1 MGRAESSWVYPERYR
16 RCVRTSGWLSLG
28 MMIGLLTASPMAAA
42 QQAAPGSSVAVD
54 DSSDGTDSITRPA
67 VKKKHEWPAPKGE
80 IAVMGMIPDGDYR
93 LFGATVRCH
102 VWNIAV
108 EYDRRWGHVGKM
120 RLDYVAEIAPVT
132 ILSQPALS
140 DFWGGGLTPQ
150 QELVP
155 GLAISPFGLRFV
167 FRQGKKI
174 RPIFVGKVG
183 VIAFTKRAFSPDAT
197 YWNIN
202 VQAAAGVQYAL
213 NERFDV
219 RVEPF
224 QFFHVSNG
232 YLARSNPGMDQIGWR
247 VGFSYH
253 LRKKGS

>member
-1 MGRAESSWVYPERYR
+1 MA
-16 RCVRTSGWLSLG
+16 
-28 MMIGLLTASPMAAA
+28 LLAVTPMALGQQGDAA
-42 QQAAPGSSVAVD
+42 GGVSSAGD
-54 DSSDGTDSITRPA
+54 DSVVAAAKPA
-67 VKKKHEWPAPKGE
+67 KAKKNPDGE

-93 LFGATVRCH
+93 LFAATVRCH

-108 EYDRRWGHVGKM
+108 EYDRRWGHVGKI
-120 RLDYVAEIAPVT
+120 RLDYVAEIAPFT
-132 ILSQPALS
+132 LLSQPAEA
-140 DFWGGGLTPQ
+140 DFWGNALTPQ

-155 GLAISPFGLRFV
+155 GLSVSPFGLRFV
-167 FRQGKKI
+167 FREGKKI
-174 RPIFVGKVG
+174 RPIFVGKLG

-202 VQAAAGVQYAL
+202 VQAAAGVQYAV
-213 NERFDV
+213 NDRFDV

-247 VGFSYH
+247 IGFSYH
-253 LRKKGS
+253 LRKKGW

>member
-1 MGRAESSWVYPERYR
+1 MLSAPACFPLSWAPR
-16 RCVRTSGWLSLG
+16 RRGLAWNAGCFCSAI
-28 MMIGLLTASPMAAA
+28 MMALLAVAPTALA
-42 QQAAPGSSVAVD
+42 QQVEDAPGGASFVGD
-54 DSSDGTDSITRPA
+54 DSTIA
-67 VKKKHEWPAPKGE
+67 VARSAKKSPDGE
-80 IAVMGMIPDGDYR
+80 IAVMGQIPDGDYR
-93 LFGATVRCH
+93 LFGATIRCH

-108 EYDRRWGHVGKM
+108 EYDRRWGHVGKI

-132 ILSQPALS
+132 ILSQPAVA
-140 DFWGGGLTPQ
+140 DFWGNGLTPQ

-155 GLAISPFGLRFV
+155 GLALSPFGLRFV
-167 FRQGKKI
+167 FRQGRKI
-174 RPIFVGKVG
+174 RPIFVGKLG

-202 VQAAAGVQYAL
+202 VQAAAGVQYAV
-213 NERFDV
+213 NNRFDL

-247 VGFSYH
+247 IGFDYH
-253 LRKKGS
+253 LRKKGW

>member
-1 MGRAESSWVYPERYR
+1 MA
-16 RCVRTSGWLSLG
+16 
-28 MMIGLLTASPMAAA
+28 LLAVTPMALGQQGDAA
-42 QQAAPGSSVAVD
+42 GGVSSAGD
-54 DSSDGTDSITRPA
+54 DSVVAAAKPA
-67 VKKKHEWPAPKGE
+67 KAKKNPDGE

-93 LFGATVRCH
+93 LFAATVRCH

-108 EYDRRWGHVGKM
+108 EYDRRWGHVGKI
-120 RLDYVAEIAPVT
+120 RLDYVTEIAPFT
-132 ILSQPALS
+132 LLSQPAVA
-140 DFWGGGLTPQ
+140 DFWGNALTPE

-155 GLAISPFGLRFV
+155 GLSVSPFGLRFV
-167 FRQGKKI
+167 FREGKKI
-174 RPIFVGKVG
+174 RPIFVGKLG

-202 VQAAAGVQYAL
+202 VQAAAGVQYAV
-213 NERFDV
+213 NDRFDV

-247 VGFSYH
+247 IGFSYH
-253 LRKKGS
+253 LRKKGW

>member
-1 MGRAESSWVYPERYR
+1 MVLSPPIVEAGYVWSSRHRFPGFVRSAGRFRLAVI
-16 RCVRTSGWLSLG
+16 V
-28 MMIGLLTASPMAAA
+28 ILLAAAPMALAQQVENAPGGVSSAGDDSVVAA
-42 QQAAPGSSVAVD
+42 Q
-54 DSSDGTDSITRPA
+54 PA
-67 VKKKHEWPAPKGE
+67 KKNPDGE

-93 LFGATVRCH
+93 LFAATVRCH

-108 EYDRRWGHVGKM
+108 EYDRRWGHVRKI
-120 RLDYVAEIAPVT
+120 RLDYVTEIAPVT
-132 ILSQPALS
+132 ILSQPAVA
-140 DFWGGGLTPQ
+140 DFWGNALTSE

-155 GLAISPFGLRFV
+155 GLSVSPFGLRFV
-167 FRQGKKI
+167 FREGKKI
-174 RPIFVGKVG
+174 RPIFVGKLG

-202 VQAAAGVQYAL
+202 VQAAAGVQYAV
-213 NERFDV
+213 NDRFDV

-247 VGFSYH
+247 FGFSYH
-253 LRKKGS
+253 LRKKGW

>member
-1 MGRAESSWVYPERYR
+1 MALAKQAGDAAGGVSSAGDDSV
-16 RCVRTSGWLSLG
+16 V
-28 MMIGLLTASPMAAA
+28 AAA
-42 QQAAPGSSVAVD
+42 K
-54 DSSDGTDSITRPA
+54 PA
-67 VKKKHEWPAPKGE
+67 KAKKNPDGE

-93 LFGATVRCH
+93 LFAATVRCH

-108 EYDRRWGHVGKM
+108 EYDRRWGHVGKI
-120 RLDYVAEIAPVT
+120 RLDYVAEIAPFT
-132 ILSQPALS
+132 LLSQPAVA
-140 DFWGGGLTPQ
+140 DFWGNGLTPE

-155 GLAISPFGLRFV
+155 GLSVSPFGLRFV
-167 FRQGKKI
+167 FREGKKI
-174 RPIFVGKVG
+174 RPIFVGKLG

-202 VQAAAGVQYAL
+202 VQAAAGVQYAV
-213 NERFDV
+213 NDRFDV

-247 VGFSYH
+247 IGFSYH
-253 LRKKGS
+253 LRKKGW